1 METFAG
7 WKTRGRC
14 HVLGDDIAHDGV
26 VMPYDLI
33 TTKVRDPELLI
44 PHLFEAID
52 PTLRERL
59 QPGDFIVAGRNFLC
73 GKAHNQGLIAMKAL
87 QLRIL
92 CESMPFRSFRGA
104 IGLAVPSLVGCTGIA
119 KFLADGDE
127 VEVDFETGKVSKL
140 ATGEEKDY
148 PPISP
153 DIKTIVAQG
162 GMRGMLARWLEDHP
176 ERRVPA

>member
-26 VMPYDLI
+26 VMPIELI

-52 PTLRERL
+52 PALKDRL
-59 QPGDFIVAGRNFLC
+59 QPGDFVVAGRNFLR

-92 CESMPFRSFRGA
+92 CEFMPFRSFRGA
-104 IGLAVPSLVGCTGIA
+104 IGLALPCLVGCEGVTS
-119 KFLADGDE
+119 FVSDGDE
-127 VEVDFETGKVSKL
+127 IEADFETGEVSNL
-140 ATGEEKDY
+140 TTGQTRSY
-148 PPISP
+148 QPISP
-153 DIKTIVAQG
+153 AIKIIVERG
-162 GMRGMLARWLEDHP
+162 GLRGMLAQWLEDHP
-176 ERRVPA
+176 ERRLPA